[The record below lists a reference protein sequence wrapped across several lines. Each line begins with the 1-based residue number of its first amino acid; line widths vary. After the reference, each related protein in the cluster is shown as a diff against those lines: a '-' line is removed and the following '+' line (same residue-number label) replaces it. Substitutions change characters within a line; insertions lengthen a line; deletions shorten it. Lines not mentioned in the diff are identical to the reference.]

1 MAGFL
6 TPDNAAMDFQEF
18 SSTLVYLT
26 YRLANFVNNSLLDD
40 PAYLALIFT

>member
-1 MAGFL
+1 
-6 TPDNAAMDFQEF
+6 MDLQELL
-18 SSTLVYLT
+18 STLVYLT

>member
-1 MAGFL
+1 M
-6 TPDNAAMDFQEF
+6 NAEELLAQ
-18 SSTLVYLT
+18 VIYLT